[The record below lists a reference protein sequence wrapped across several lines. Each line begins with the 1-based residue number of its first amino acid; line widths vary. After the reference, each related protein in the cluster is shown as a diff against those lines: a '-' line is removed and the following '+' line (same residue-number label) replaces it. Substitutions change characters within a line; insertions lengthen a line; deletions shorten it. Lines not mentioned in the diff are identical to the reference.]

1 MTDAT
6 PQPGNGSGWDTQEAK
21 PYTLPRAEAWIPGE
35 SVLGLLVRNTRPQ
48 GFLRPALLLSRIM
61 QEHQIDA
68 LGVRYLEDKEAQAFA
83 DLLGMPRAA
92 FDLVHHGSSKPY
104 TVRLFGH
111 VVHAEFVSLGRR
123 RVCPLCLLDSPHHR
137 SIWDFS
143 LLTVCPDHGV
153 PLIDRCQSPKC
164 SRILTW
170 ATPSVTACSSLNC
183 VASLV
188 DAPPGTAE
196 QRLEGVRHL
205 VAAIMGNPFPETPDW
220 PVNSII
226 RFTFDLGHVAN
237 DGGGRPRPIGF
248 AQKHPELMPGI
259 LDAGWKAIANWP
271 QGFRSLMVDL
281 RAKSASRPGRW
292 GLRKEF
298 GGLAVLMETL
308 AGDPAARPLLDEF
321 SAFVAAEPA
330 LATRAAGIRKR
341 RSETGQAEQF
351 VTANEAKRILGVTY
365 TRMHELATL
374 HDLWLVPPT
383 GSGASSLIRQQK
395 LLALAKRLAG
405 ALTKKGAAEILN
417 TSKGTFRAIEALGLV
432 RSIPEGERLL
442 PERLYEQS
450 AIREFLG
457 SLEAAAAEPD
467 TSGTRHDLVTPD
479 MLARGGINIAE
490 ILSAVVAGRIQP
502 QGVDAAA
509 KGLHRLLLDPVWMH
523 RTLSRPAATMSTNA
537 AAAALGVKQEV
548 AYAWVRRG
556 LIVTVRGMTH
566 AERGYRI
573 TEEALANFRR
583 EYVAGTEVAKLL
595 GMRARWVSVKLAAS
609 GVLPVSGPAVDGCRQ
624 FLFRRAEVEKHLLA
638 SAA

>member
-6 PQPGNGSGWDTQEAK
+6 PQRDRRSGWENQAAT

-61 QEHQIDA
+61 QENQVDA

-83 DLLGMPRAA
+83 DLLGMRRAA
-92 FDLVHHGSSKPY
+92 FDLVHHGSSDPY

-137 SIWDFS
+137 AIWDFS

-170 ATPSVTACSSLNC
+170 ATPSVTACSNLEC
-183 VASLV
+183 VASLA
-188 DAPPGTAE
+188 DAPPGIAE

-226 RFTFDLGHVAN
+226 RFTFDLGNVAN
-237 DGGGRPRPIGF
+237 EGGGRPRPIGF
-248 AQKHPELMPGI
+248 AQKHPERMPGI
-259 LDAGWKAIANWP
+259 LDAGWSAIANWP
-271 QGFRSLMVDL
+271 HGFLSLMADL
-281 RAKSASRPGRW
+281 RSRSASRPGRW

-298 GGLAVLMETL
+298 GGLAVLMESL

-321 SAFVAAEPA
+321 SAYVAAEPA
-330 LATRAAGIRKR
+330 LATRAAGIRRR
-341 RSETGQAEQF
+341 RSETGQAGQF

-365 TRMHELATL
+365 TRMHELATQ
-374 HDLWLVPPT
+374 HDLWVVPPT
-383 GSGASSLIRQQK
+383 GSGASSLIRQQE

-405 ALTKKGAAEILN
+405 TLTKKGAADLLK
-417 TSKGTFRAIEALGLV
+417 TSKGTFRDIEALGLV
-432 RSIPEGERLL
+432 RSIPEGERLV

-450 AIREFLG
+450 AILDFLA
-457 SLEAAAAEPD
+457 SLEAAALRSDAPEP
-467 TSGTRHDLVTPD
+467 RPELVTLD

-490 ILSAVVAGRIQP
+490 ILSAVVAGRLRP
-502 QGVDAAA
+502 QAVDTAA
-509 KGLHRLLLDPVWMH
+509 KGLYRLLFDPVWIH
-523 RTLSRPAATMSTNA
+523 RSLPGPAATMSTNDA
-537 AAAALGVKQEV
+537 AVALGVKQEV

-556 LIVTVRGMTH
+556 LIVTMRGTTK
-566 AERGYRI
+566 AEQGYRI
-573 TEEALANFRR
+573 TEEALADFRR

-609 GVLPVSGPAVDGCRQ
+609 GVVPVSGPAIDGCRQ
-624 FLFRRAEVEKHLLA
+624 FLFRRAEVEEHLLA
-638 SAA
+638 AAA